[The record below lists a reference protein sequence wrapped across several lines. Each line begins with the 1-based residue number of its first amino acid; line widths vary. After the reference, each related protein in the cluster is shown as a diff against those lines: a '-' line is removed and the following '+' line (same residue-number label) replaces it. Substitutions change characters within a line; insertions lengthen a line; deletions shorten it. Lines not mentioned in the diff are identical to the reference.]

1 MFSILHVCMHFL
13 ITYQARITKRNWSYR
28 CESPYIKMLKMLL
41 FHAINENVAVL
52 TEDGHLPSF
61 FVPNPGDLTAQESPL
76 PGICHPR
83 QKNANAR
90 GSPQE
95 GGGGEL
101 GAGGGID

>member
-1 MFSILHVCMHFL
+1 
-13 ITYQARITKRNWSYR
+13 
-28 CESPYIKMLKMLL
+28 MLKMLL

-95 GGGGEL
+95 GGGGGSWAQVVEL
-101 GAGGGID
+101 TDALLQNLLMMAVVT